1 MPDKIT
7 VGNVE
12 IVSILDTPM
21 NFPFAA
27 FFPTIDQSEFE
38 PYRELYPEAFNPNG
52 NFQTYAQVSAL
63 RSQGQTILVDTGVG
77 PGMNG
82 ALLDN
87 LQAKG
92 VSPESV
98 DIVVFTHLHAD
109 HVGWNLSSDKVPSF
123 ANARYLAPQA
133 DWDAAVGGNPA
144 TAGPHFDAQV
154 KPLKDIDKLDL
165 FSGEKAIT
173 DELSAFPTPGHT
185 PGHTSV
191 MVSSGGEK
199 ALVAGDLAHHPAQVD
214 RSEWCSGFDADPDT
228 AIASRS
234 KAFDQLE
241 SEGFVVMINHFAPPG
256 FGRLVR
262 KNGKRIFQAL

>member
-12 IVSILDTPM
+12 VVSILDTPM

-27 FFPTIDQSEFE
+27 FFPSIDQSEFE
-38 PYRELYPEAFNPNG
+38 PYRDLYPEAFNANG
-52 NFQTYAQVSAL
+52 NFQTYAQASVL
-63 RSQGQTILVDTGVG
+63 RSGGQTVLVDTGVG

-82 ALLDN
+82 ALLND

-92 VSPESV
+92 VPPESV

-109 HVGWNLSSDKVPSF
+109 HVGWNLSSDNVPNFSK
-123 ANARYLAPQA
+123 ARYLAPQA
-133 DWDAAVGGNPA
+133 DWDAAVAGSPA
-144 TAGPHFDAQV
+144 TAGPHFNTQV
-154 KPLKDIDKLDL
+154 EPLKALDVLDL

-173 DELSAFPTPGHT
+173 DEITAFPSPGHT
-185 PGHTSV
+185 PGHTSLLI
-191 MVSSGGEK
+191 SSAGEK
-199 ALVAGDLAHHPAQVD
+199 ALITGDLAHHPAQVD
-214 RSEWCSGFDADPDT
+214 RPEWCCGFDADPDT
-228 AIASRS
+228 AIASRA

-241 SEGFVVMINHFAPPG
+241 AEGFVARINHFAPPG

-262 KNGKRIFQAL
+262 RNGKRIFQAL